1 MNIQGHAHI
10 VGDNIDTDMIIPGRY
25 LALHD
30 STQIAQH
37 IFEGVDPTFV
47 EKIQPGDIL
56 FAGRNFGCGSSREH
70 APIGL
75 KALGLGCV
83 VAAGFARIFYRN
95 AINIGLPILIS
106 PEAVAAVHAGDMVQ
120 VDTDT
125 GLVVVGGNTFTS
137 VPLPPFMHDIMRAG
151 GLAAWVRQEL
161 ARRAADPVAG

>member
-1 MNIQGHAHI
+1 MKIQGRAHI

-30 STQIAQH
+30 ATQLARH
-37 IFEGVDPTFV
+37 IFEGVDPAFV
-47 EKIQPGDIL
+47 ESVQPGDIL
-56 FAGRNFGCGSSREH
+56 VAGRNFGCGSSREH

-75 KALGLGCV
+75 KALGLGCI

-120 VDTDT
+120 VDTDA
-125 GLVVVGGNTFTS
+125 GLVDIEGNTFTS
-137 VPLPPFMHDIMRAG
+137 VPLPPFMHEIMQAG
-151 GLAAWVRQEL
+151 GLTAWVRQEL
-161 ARRAADPVAG
+161 SRRAAHPAGV